1 MARPLDLDNKASFS
15 DKLLDDW
22 NNACDFVRQN
32 FFFII
37 SGILLV
43 STIYTTISFLKDYL
57 NLSTMAANAN
67 MTLFSLKCLLTIA
80 ALFIVALIVII
91 CKKLYEQSL
100 IPSIKH
106 QMSISPYTANP
117 VKHLG
122 KGVKGFLQWFGKESR
137 KRTIIYAMMGFA
149 YVFPATMLFLTY
161 YGHVIFSG
169 PLAAIN
175 KVFLW
180 ISAGL
185 VEPGKAQWVAALATG
200 FLLAKIVLLVGDL
213 IDSCAKG
220 KFKDSYIAK
229 FFIWFFSTPI
239 TNLVKISCLLFLVYI
254 FSGISFFTHLS
265 GSWLVFNLATILIK
279 VVFFIYDLAE
289 NTDSSL
295 LAKIILFV
303 PRCLYHLLEFI
314 SQLMQTI
321 FSFIFGAVEF
331 VIRTLLWPIVRVF
344 IALPFAFYNLCK
356 GESSMIL
363 VSCKEDVVKYGKDGH
378 SFRFKELLKLGD
390 IEKFLTCSAIN
401 KADLTNILNGQDVY
415 LTVAKAKQLRQS
427 LLLEYDNTSQHEQN
441 LQHKLAWSIS
451 TDQLEM
457 AERPFTTFRK
467 KTKRLA
473 PQMNLFNWIFLALNI
488 YIAIP
493 IISILLYNHII
504 AGKAFNWFIQLA
516 IDIQVK
522 LKPLISNIDL
532 PCIMA
537 IFAIILA
544 TTLFMLNSN
553 KRKARWHILMTT
565 IALTSTVALICN
577 AGKNI
582 VTKIILIFVL
592 AMTLF
597 SILYHV
603 FYQSKW
609 LALSCNKLGS
619 NKLNKGDTTS
629 TKELELVNIVHPP
642 RHENKK

>member
-254 FSGISFFTHLS
+254 FQFILLDFVSFPLRTYLTNIFQFIVGVTVSYFLSRKFIFKLKFNDGSYKEFFKYVSISFI
-265 GSWLVFNLATILIK
+265 N
-279 VVFFIYDLAE
+279 
-289 NTDSSL
+289 
-295 LAKIILFV
+295 LFV
-303 PRCLYHLLEFI
+303 PL
-314 SQLMQTI
+314 
-321 FSFIFGAVEF
+321 F
-331 VIRTLLWPIVRVF
+331 VWFLINLWNENWQQNEMYVLIITTLIH
-344 IALPFAFYNLCK
+344 
-356 GESSMIL
+356 G
-363 VSCKEDVVKYGKDGH
+363 
-378 SFRFKELLKLGD
+378 
-390 IEKFLTCSAIN
+390 
-401 KADLTNILNGQDVY
+401 
-415 LTVAKAKQLRQS
+415 
-427 LLLEYDNTSQHEQN
+427 
-441 LQHKLAWSIS
+441 
-451 TDQLEM
+451 
-457 AERPFTTFRK
+457 
-467 KTKRLA
+467 
-473 PQMNLFNWIFLALNI
+473 
-488 YIAIP
+488 
-493 IISILLYNHII
+493 SILPIKY
-504 AGKAFNWFIQLA
+504 
-516 IDIQVK
+516 
-522 LKPLISNIDL
+522 LIYK
-532 PCIMA
+532 
-537 IFAIILA
+537 F
-544 TTLFMLNSN
+544 
-553 KRKARWHILMTT
+553 
-565 IALTSTVALICN
+565 
-577 AGKNI
+577 
-582 VTKIILIFVL
+582 FVFKDSL
-592 AMTLF
+592 
-597 SILYHV
+597 
-603 FYQSKW
+603 
-609 LALSCNKLGS
+609 
-619 NKLNKGDTTS
+619 
-629 TKELELVNIVHPP
+629 
-642 RHENKK
+642 